1 MNILQIR
8 TRDSA
13 IAIAPQIIRPF
24 RHPKKLVFNRLGL
37 SFASL
42 PTWWFLYTRMGV
54 HTQMYVHES
63 GMLSIHTQLL
73 QDQVVKFYT
82 SFYSSKKRWHDYLLE
97 FQSCGF
103 FFVNFCKFLLRHTQ
117 NSIFFIRS
125 RFTGFPIFLT
135 QLYYYHCTRC
145 SGKIVGFFS
154 QFTAIPPSPT
164 SP

>member
-1 MNILQIR
+1 MTISSIN
-8 TRDSA
+8 A
-13 IAIAPQIIRPF
+13 PIAPRSITSF
-24 RHPKKLVFNRLGL
+24 LFFNRWNEH
-37 SFASL
+37 FADSNQGQRYRYRASNHSTISSPQKIGVQSPRAFICFTSHL
-42 PTWWFLYTRMGV
+42 VILIYTYGCS
-54 HTQMYVHES
+54 HMYVYES

-135 QLYYYHCTRC
+135 LLH
-145 SGKIVGFFS
+145 
-154 QFTAIPPSPT
+154 
-164 SP
+164 